1 MAAKETVIGK
11 FVNQILFKVDK
22 SSVDDAKSA
31 ISEVKGFAAKALGAI
46 GICFSF
52 TKLASLAEEF
62 GSINDTIRGATR
74 EMGDQADIQQK
85 ILQGAQ
91 DCREEYGV
99 MAGDVTKLVQLNS
112 KLFPVDDAVKFVSLV
127 EKLEKGSGREANL
140 DNTMSVLQKAISSGK
155 LDKSGFSNLKTAA
168 PEVVKAISSAMGV
181 SEKQLQNLAE
191 SGKLSA
197 KQLKEAFFAAESD
210 IQKNF
215 DELGFG
221 IGDALTYVRN
231 QWGLWLAGADDML
244 GTTTSIGK
252 AIKTISDFLIGKA
265 QRLTSWL
272 KNIAEK
278 LGGVEQLLKLIV
290 MVATALFLATNGSK
304 ILSFLAGAVKL
315 LQGFNLQTAL
325 AAAKWL
331 LLFLVLEDVFTFLQ
345 GGDSVFGRLLS
356 EAGVDVDAL
365 REKIS
370 AFFEGAK
377 QFGRDALDSLG
388 QFWEEHKGTILVVL
402 QALWQG
408 LVDLTADI
416 ITLGGHLFDLLAGLI
431 TGFQTGDWTQFL
443 TGCKELWQDFL
454 DILNGLGRAAFGET
468 WEPLKESAQAI
479 WDWLKGFFDWFGDKI
494 TWAKNLWNGV
504 KNFFTGGN
512 DDGSDDSDGGDG
524 SDKNP
529 SGFSGMGGGKSSG
542 GSGRTSS
549 GNSPTGVQTS
559 SGSTAASRNAASAFI
574 SGGRP
579 VSTTTASQRPIAQ
592 TTNTKN
598 ITVKQENRQSY
609 MFQVSDRNAASKL
622 QSTVSSQSS
631 QSTKDLAHHQGYDLV
646 GITDKNIYCP
656 VYGTVV
662 RAGWEC
668 ATLPKK
674 GFGRRVVVRI
684 GTTAYYMYFGHLSKI
699 SVTAGQKLKPGDLIG
714 VEGSTGHS
722 TGSHLHWEIRI
733 NDIPTGYVSVYQY
746 AGIPNVAGATAYTAN
761 WAAELFGPGNLKK
774 STSAF
779 PQRIYNSVL
788 QGALGID
795 KDGIFG
801 ANTEKM
807 VKEFQEKQSLTV
819 DGIVGSK
826 TKAALFKLI

>member
-1 MAAKETVIGK
+1 MAREAVIGK
-11 FVNQILFKVDK
+11 FVNQIGFKIDEGTVQQVKATVENVKKGIKTVQNVADEMKKKVK
-22 SSVDDAKSA
+22 SGIDEIKKEVEKAQKETGGLPSKKATDDGVKAAKSGIDEIKNYA
-31 ISEVKGFAAKALGAI
+31 KKLLGTLGIGF
-46 GICFSF
+46 
-52 TKLASLAEEF
+52 SLTQINNLVEEF
-62 GSINDTIRGATR
+62 GGINDTIRGATR

-140 DNTMSVLQKAISSGK
+140 DNTMSVLQKAMSSGK
-155 LDKSGFSNLKTAA
+155 LDKSSFSNLKTAA

-244 GTTTSIGK
+244 GITTSIGK

-388 QFWEEHKGTILVVL
+388 QFWEEHKGAILVVL

-431 TGFQTGDWTQFL
+431 TGFQTHDFTQFL
-443 TGCKELWQDFL
+443 NGCRELWQDFL

-479 WDWLKGFFDWFGDKI
+479 WDWLKGFFDWFGEKI
-494 TWAKNLWNGV
+494 QWAKGLWNGIV
-504 KNFFTGGN
+504 DFFTGGN
-512 DDGSDDSDGGDG
+512 DDDD
-524 SDKNP
+524 K
-529 SGFSGMGGGKSSG
+529 G
-542 GSGRTSS
+542 GSGGGNPKGKSKTSLR
-549 GNSPTGVQTS
+549 
-559 SGSTAASRNAASAFI
+559 STAGALA
-574 SGGRP
+574 SGGRA
-579 VSTTTASQRPIAQ
+579 VSGSAVMSAPLSN

-609 MFQVSDRNAASKL
+609 TFQVSDRNAASKL

-631 QSTKDLAHHQGYDLV
+631 QSTKDLAHAL
-646 GITDKNIYCP
+646 N
-656 VYGTVV
+656 YG
-662 RAGWEC
+662 R
-668 ATLPKK
+668 
-674 GFGRRVVVRI
+674 
-684 GTTAYYMYFGHLSKI
+684 
-699 SVTAGQKLKPGDLIG
+699 
-714 VEGSTGHS
+714 
-722 TGSHLHWEIRI
+722 
-733 NDIPTGYVSVYQY
+733 
-746 AGIPNVAGATAYTAN
+746 
-761 WAAELFGPGNLKK
+761 
-774 STSAF
+774 
-779 PQRIYNSVL
+779 
-788 QGALGID
+788 
-795 KDGIFG
+795 
-801 ANTEKM
+801 
-807 VKEFQEKQSLTV
+807 
-819 DGIVGSK
+819 
-826 TKAALFKLI
+826 

>member
-1 MAAKETVIGK
+1 MAREAVIGK
-11 FVNQILFKVDK
+11 FVNQIGFKIDEGTVQQVKVTVENVKKGIKTVQNVADEMKKKVK
-22 SSVDDAKSA
+22 SGIDEIKKEVEKAQKETGGLPSKKATDDGVKAAKSGIDEIKSYA
-31 ISEVKGFAAKALGAI
+31 KKLLGTLGIGF
-46 GICFSF
+46 
-52 TKLASLAEEF
+52 SLTQINNLVEEF
-62 GSINDTIRGATR
+62 GGINDTIRGATR

-140 DNTMSVLQKAISSGK
+140 DNTMSVLQKAMSSGK
-155 LDKSGFSNLKTAA
+155 LDKSSFSNLKTAA

-388 QFWEEHKGTILVVL
+388 RFWEEHKGSILVVL

-431 TGFQTGDWTQFL
+431 TGFQTHDFTRFL
-443 TGCKELWQDFL
+443 NGCRELWQDFL

-479 WDWLKGFFDWFGDKI
+479 WDWLKGFFDWFGEKI
-494 TWAKNLWNGV
+494 QWAKGLWNGIV
-504 KNFFTGGN
+504 DFFTGGN
-512 DDGSDDSDGGDG
+512 DDDD
-524 SDKNP
+524 K
-529 SGFSGMGGGKSSG
+529 G
-542 GSGRTSS
+542 GSGGGNPKGKGKTSLR
-549 GNSPTGVQTS
+549 
-559 SGSTAASRNAASAFI
+559 STAGALA
-574 SGGRP
+574 SGGRA
-579 VSTTTASQRPIAQ
+579 VSGRAVMSAPLSN

-609 MFQVSDRNAASKL
+609 TFQVSDRNAASKL

-631 QSTKDLAHHQGYDLV
+631 QSTKDLAHAL
-646 GITDKNIYCP
+646 N
-656 VYGTVV
+656 YG
-662 RAGWEC
+662 R
-668 ATLPKK
+668 
-674 GFGRRVVVRI
+674 
-684 GTTAYYMYFGHLSKI
+684 
-699 SVTAGQKLKPGDLIG
+699 
-714 VEGSTGHS
+714 
-722 TGSHLHWEIRI
+722 
-733 NDIPTGYVSVYQY
+733 
-746 AGIPNVAGATAYTAN
+746 
-761 WAAELFGPGNLKK
+761 
-774 STSAF
+774 
-779 PQRIYNSVL
+779 
-788 QGALGID
+788 
-795 KDGIFG
+795 
-801 ANTEKM
+801 
-807 VKEFQEKQSLTV
+807 
-819 DGIVGSK
+819 
-826 TKAALFKLI
+826 

>member
-1 MAAKETVIGK
+1 MAREAVIGK
-11 FVNQILFKVDK
+11 FVNQIGFKIDEGTVQQVKATVENVKKGIKTVQNVADEMKKKVK
-22 SSVDDAKSA
+22 SGIDEIKKEVEKAQKETGGLPSKKATDDGVKAAKSGIDEIKNYA
-31 ISEVKGFAAKALGAI
+31 KKLLGTLGIGF
-46 GICFSF
+46 
-52 TKLASLAEEF
+52 SLTQINNLVEEF
-62 GSINDTIRGATR
+62 GGINDTIRGATR

-140 DNTMSVLQKAISSGK
+140 DNTMSVLQKAMSSGK
-155 LDKSGFSNLKTAA
+155 LDKSSFSNLKTAA

-244 GTTTSIGK
+244 GIATSIGK

-388 QFWEEHKGTILVVL
+388 RFWEEHKGSILVVL

-431 TGFQTGDWTQFL
+431 TGFQTRDWTQFL

-468 WEPLKESAQAI
+468 WEPMKESAQAI
-479 WDWLKGFFDWFGDKI
+479 WDWLKGFFDWFGEKI
-494 TWAKNLWNGV
+494 QWAKGLWNGIV
-504 KNFFTGGN
+504 DFFTGGN
-512 DDGSDDSDGGDG
+512 GDD
-524 SDKNP
+524 DK
-529 SGFSGMGGGKSSG
+529 G
-542 GSGRTSS
+542 GSGGGNPKGKGKTSLR
-549 GNSPTGVQTS
+549 
-559 SGSTAASRNAASAFI
+559 STAGALA
-574 SGGRP
+574 SGGRA
-579 VSTTTASQRPIAQ
+579 VSGSAVMSAPLSN

-609 MFQVSDRNAASKL
+609 TFQVSDRNAASKL

-631 QSTKDLAHHQGYDLV
+631 QSTKDLAHAL
-646 GITDKNIYCP
+646 N
-656 VYGTVV
+656 YG
-662 RAGWEC
+662 R
-668 ATLPKK
+668 
-674 GFGRRVVVRI
+674 
-684 GTTAYYMYFGHLSKI
+684 
-699 SVTAGQKLKPGDLIG
+699 
-714 VEGSTGHS
+714 
-722 TGSHLHWEIRI
+722 
-733 NDIPTGYVSVYQY
+733 
-746 AGIPNVAGATAYTAN
+746 
-761 WAAELFGPGNLKK
+761 
-774 STSAF
+774 
-779 PQRIYNSVL
+779 
-788 QGALGID
+788 
-795 KDGIFG
+795 
-801 ANTEKM
+801 
-807 VKEFQEKQSLTV
+807 
-819 DGIVGSK
+819 
-826 TKAALFKLI
+826 

>member
-1 MAAKETVIGK
+1 MAREAVIGK
-11 FVNQILFKVDK
+11 FINQIGFKIDEGTVQQVKATVENVKKGIKTVQNVADEMKKKVK
-22 SSVDDAKSA
+22 SGIDEIKKEVEKAQKETGGLPSKKATDDGVKAAKSGIDEIKSYA
-31 ISEVKGFAAKALGAI
+31 KKLLGTLGIGF
-46 GICFSF
+46 
-52 TKLASLAEEF
+52 SLTQINNLVEEF
-62 GSINDTIRGATR
+62 GGINDTIRGATR
-74 EMGDQADIQQK
+74 EMGNQADIQQK

-127 EKLEKGSGREANL
+127 EKLEKGSGREENL
-140 DNTMSVLQKAISSGK
+140 DNTMSVLQKAMSSGK

-244 GTTTSIGK
+244 GITTSIGK
-252 AIKTISDFLIGKA
+252 AIKTISDFLMGKA

-388 QFWEEHKGTILVVL
+388 QFWEEHKGSILVVL

-408 LVDLTADI
+408 LVDMTADI

-431 TGFQTGDWTQFL
+431 TGFQTHDFTQFL
-443 TGCKELWQDFL
+443 NGCRELWQDFL

-468 WEPLKESAQAI
+468 WEPMKESAQAI
-479 WDWLKGFFDWFGDKI
+479 WDWLKGFFDWFGEKI
-494 TWAKNLWNGV
+494 QWAKGLWNGIV
-504 KNFFTGGN
+504 DFFTGGN
-512 DDGSDDSDGGDG
+512 DDDD
-524 SDKNP
+524 K
-529 SGFSGMGGGKSSG
+529 G
-542 GSGRTSS
+542 GSGGGNPKGKTSLR
-549 GNSPTGVQTS
+549 
-559 SGSTAASRNAASAFI
+559 STAGALA
-574 SGGRP
+574 SGGRA
-579 VSTTTASQRPIAQ
+579 VSGSAVMSAPLSN

-609 MFQVSDRNAASKL
+609 TFQVSDRNAASKL

-631 QSTKDLAHHQGYDLV
+631 QSTKDLAHAL
-646 GITDKNIYCP
+646 N
-656 VYGTVV
+656 YG
-662 RAGWEC
+662 R
-668 ATLPKK
+668 
-674 GFGRRVVVRI
+674 
-684 GTTAYYMYFGHLSKI
+684 
-699 SVTAGQKLKPGDLIG
+699 
-714 VEGSTGHS
+714 
-722 TGSHLHWEIRI
+722 
-733 NDIPTGYVSVYQY
+733 
-746 AGIPNVAGATAYTAN
+746 
-761 WAAELFGPGNLKK
+761 
-774 STSAF
+774 
-779 PQRIYNSVL
+779 
-788 QGALGID
+788 
-795 KDGIFG
+795 
-801 ANTEKM
+801 
-807 VKEFQEKQSLTV
+807 
-819 DGIVGSK
+819 
-826 TKAALFKLI
+826 

>member
-1 MAAKETVIGK
+1 
-11 FVNQILFKVDK
+11 
-22 SSVDDAKSA
+22 
-31 ISEVKGFAAKALGAI
+31 
-46 GICFSF
+46 
-52 TKLASLAEEF
+52 
-62 GSINDTIRGATR
+62 
-74 EMGDQADIQQK
+74 MGDQADIQQK

-91 DCREEYGV
+91 DCREEYGA

-140 DNTMSVLQKAISSGK
+140 DNTMSVLQKAMSSGK

-244 GTTTSIGK
+244 GITTSIGK
-252 AIKTISDFLIGKA
+252 TIKTISDFLIGKA

-278 LGGVEQLLKLIV
+278 LGGVEQLLKLIA
-290 MVATALFLATNGSK
+290 MVAAALFLATNGNK
-304 ILSFLAGAVKL
+304 ILSFRVGAVKL

-388 QFWEEHKGTILVVL
+388 QFWEEHKGAILVVL

-443 TGCKELWQDFL
+443 
-454 DILNGLGRAAFGET
+454 
-468 WEPLKESAQAI
+468 
-479 WDWLKGFFDWFGDKI
+479 
-494 TWAKNLWNGV
+494 
-504 KNFFTGGN
+504 
-512 DDGSDDSDGGDG
+512 
-524 SDKNP
+524 
-529 SGFSGMGGGKSSG
+529 
-542 GSGRTSS
+542 
-549 GNSPTGVQTS
+549 
-559 SGSTAASRNAASAFI
+559 
-574 SGGRP
+574 
-579 VSTTTASQRPIAQ
+579 
-592 TTNTKN
+592 
-598 ITVKQENRQSY
+598 
-609 MFQVSDRNAASKL
+609 
-622 QSTVSSQSS
+622 
-631 QSTKDLAHHQGYDLV
+631 
-646 GITDKNIYCP
+646 
-656 VYGTVV
+656 
-662 RAGWEC
+662 
-668 ATLPKK
+668 
-674 GFGRRVVVRI
+674 
-684 GTTAYYMYFGHLSKI
+684 
-699 SVTAGQKLKPGDLIG
+699 
-714 VEGSTGHS
+714 
-722 TGSHLHWEIRI
+722 
-733 NDIPTGYVSVYQY
+733 
-746 AGIPNVAGATAYTAN
+746 
-761 WAAELFGPGNLKK
+761 
-774 STSAF
+774 
-779 PQRIYNSVL
+779 
-788 QGALGID
+788 
-795 KDGIFG
+795 
-801 ANTEKM
+801 
-807 VKEFQEKQSLTV
+807 
-819 DGIVGSK
+819 
-826 TKAALFKLI
+826 

>member
-1 MAAKETVIGK
+1 MAREAVIGK
-11 FVNQILFKVDK
+11 FVNQIGFKIDEGTVQQVKATVENVKKGIKTVQNVADEMKKKVK
-22 SSVDDAKSA
+22 SGIDEIKKEVEKAQKETGGLPSKKATDDGVKAAKSGIDEIKSYA
-31 ISEVKGFAAKALGAI
+31 KKLLGTLGIGF
-46 GICFSF
+46 
-52 TKLASLAEEF
+52 SLTQINNLVEEF
-62 GSINDTIRGATR
+62 GGINDTIRGATR

-91 DCREEYGV
+91 DCREEYGA

-112 KLFPVDDAVKFVSLV
+112 KLFQVDDAVKFVSLV

-140 DNTMSVLQKAISSGK
+140 DNTMSVLQKAMSSGK

-244 GTTTSIGK
+244 GITTSIGK
-252 AIKTISDFLIGKA
+252 AIKTISDFLMGKA

-278 LGGVEQLLKLIV
+278 LGGVEQLLKLIA
-290 MVATALFLATNGSK
+290 MVAAALFLATNGSK

-315 LQGFNLQTAL
+315 LQGFNLHTAL

-388 QFWEEHKGTILVVL
+388 QFWEEHKGSILVVL

-431 TGFQTGDWTQFL
+431 TGFQTHDFTQFL
-443 TGCKELWQDFL
+443 NGCRELWQDFL

-468 WEPLKESAQAI
+468 WEPMKESAQAI
-479 WDWLKGFFDWFGDKI
+479 WDWLKGFFDWFGEKI
-494 TWAKNLWNGV
+494 QWAKGLWNGIV
-504 KNFFTGGN
+504 DFFTGGN
-512 DDGSDDSDGGDG
+512 DDDD
-524 SDKNP
+524 K
-529 SGFSGMGGGKSSG
+529 G
-542 GSGRTSS
+542 GSGGGNPKGKGKTSLR
-549 GNSPTGVQTS
+549 
-559 SGSTAASRNAASAFI
+559 STAGALA
-574 SGGRP
+574 SGGRA
-579 VSTTTASQRPIAQ
+579 VSGSAVMSAPLSN

-609 MFQVSDRNAASKL
+609 TFQVSDRNAASKL

-631 QSTKDLAHHQGYDLV
+631 QSTKDLAHAL
-646 GITDKNIYCP
+646 N
-656 VYGTVV
+656 YG
-662 RAGWEC
+662 R
-668 ATLPKK
+668 
-674 GFGRRVVVRI
+674 
-684 GTTAYYMYFGHLSKI
+684 
-699 SVTAGQKLKPGDLIG
+699 
-714 VEGSTGHS
+714 
-722 TGSHLHWEIRI
+722 
-733 NDIPTGYVSVYQY
+733 
-746 AGIPNVAGATAYTAN
+746 
-761 WAAELFGPGNLKK
+761 
-774 STSAF
+774 
-779 PQRIYNSVL
+779 
-788 QGALGID
+788 
-795 KDGIFG
+795 
-801 ANTEKM
+801 
-807 VKEFQEKQSLTV
+807 
-819 DGIVGSK
+819 
-826 TKAALFKLI
+826 

>member
-46 GICFSF
+46 GIGFSF

-140 DNTMSVLQKAISSGK
+140 DNTMSVLQKAMSSGK

-210 IQKNF
+210 IQKNV

-244 GTTTSIGK
+244 GITTSIGK
-252 AIKTISDFLIGKA
+252 AIKTISDFLMGKA

-388 QFWEEHKGTILVVL
+388 RFWEEHKGSILVVL

-468 WEPLKESAQAI
+468 WKPLKESAQAI

-512 DDGSDDSDGGDG
+512 GDDPDDSDEGNG
-524 SDKNP
+524 SDKNS
-529 SGFSGMGGGKSSG
+529 SGPRGVGGGKSSG
-542 GSGRTSS
+542 GSGRTNN
-549 GNSPTGVQTS
+549 GKSPTGAQAS
-559 SGSTAASRNAASAFI
+559 SGGAAASRNAASAFI

-579 VSTTTASQRPIAQ
+579 VSITTASQRPIAQ

-609 MFQVSDRNAASKL
+609 TFQVSDRDAASKL

-631 QSTKDLAHHQGYDLV
+631 QSTKDLAHAL
-646 GITDKNIYCP
+646 N
-656 VYGTVV
+656 YG
-662 RAGWEC
+662 R
-668 ATLPKK
+668 
-674 GFGRRVVVRI
+674 
-684 GTTAYYMYFGHLSKI
+684 
-699 SVTAGQKLKPGDLIG
+699 
-714 VEGSTGHS
+714 
-722 TGSHLHWEIRI
+722 
-733 NDIPTGYVSVYQY
+733 
-746 AGIPNVAGATAYTAN
+746 
-761 WAAELFGPGNLKK
+761 
-774 STSAF
+774 
-779 PQRIYNSVL
+779 
-788 QGALGID
+788 
-795 KDGIFG
+795 
-801 ANTEKM
+801 
-807 VKEFQEKQSLTV
+807 
-819 DGIVGSK
+819 
-826 TKAALFKLI
+826 

>member
-1 MAAKETVIGK
+1 MAREAVIGK
-11 FVNQILFKVDK
+11 FVNQIGFKIDEGTVQQVKVTVENVKKGIKTVQNVADEMKKKVK
-22 SSVDDAKSA
+22 SGIDEIKKEVEKAQKETGGLPSKKATDDGVKAAKSGIDEIKSYA
-31 ISEVKGFAAKALGAI
+31 KKLLGTLGIGF
-46 GICFSF
+46 
-52 TKLASLAEEF
+52 SLTQINNLVEEF
-62 GSINDTIRGATR
+62 GGINDTIRGATR

-140 DNTMSVLQKAISSGK
+140 DNTMSVLQKAMSSGK
-155 LDKSGFSNLKTAA
+155 LDKSSFSNLKTAA

-388 QFWEEHKGTILVVL
+388 RFWEEHKGSILVVL

-431 TGFQTGDWTQFL
+431 TGFQTHDFTRFL
-443 TGCKELWQDFL
+443 NGCRELWQDFL

-479 WDWLKGFFDWFGDKI
+479 WDWLKGFFDWFGEKI
-494 TWAKNLWNGV
+494 QWAKGLWNGIV
-504 KNFFTGGN
+504 DFFTGGN
-512 DDGSDDSDGGDG
+512 DDDD
-524 SDKNP
+524 K
-529 SGFSGMGGGKSSG
+529 G
-542 GSGRTSS
+542 GSGGGNPKGKGKTSLR
-549 GNSPTGVQTS
+549 
-559 SGSTAASRNAASAFI
+559 STAGALA
-574 SGGRP
+574 SGGRA
-579 VSTTTASQRPIAQ
+579 VSGRAVMSAPLSN

-609 MFQVSDRNAASKL
+609 TFQVSDRNAASKL

-631 QSTKDLAHHQGYDLV
+631 QSTKDLAHAL
-646 GITDKNIYCP
+646 N
-656 VYGTVV
+656 YGRLTIKSQ
-662 RAGWEC
+662 A
-668 ATLPKK
+668 PK
-674 GFGRRVVVRI
+674 
-684 GTTAYYMYFGHLSKI
+684 
-699 SVTAGQKLKPGDLIG
+699 
-714 VEGSTGHS
+714 
-722 TGSHLHWEIRI
+722 
-733 NDIPTGYVSVYQY
+733 
-746 AGIPNVAGATAYTAN
+746 
-761 WAAELFGPGNLKK
+761 
-774 STSAF
+774 
-779 PQRIYNSVL
+779 
-788 QGALGID
+788 
-795 KDGIFG
+795 
-801 ANTEKM
+801 
-807 VKEFQEKQSLTV
+807 
-819 DGIVGSK
+819 
-826 TKAALFKLI
+826 

>member
-1 MAAKETVIGK
+1 MAREAVIGK
-11 FVNQILFKVDK
+11 FVNQIGFKIDEGTVQQVKVTVENVKKGIKTVQNVADEMKRKVK
-22 SSVDDAKSA
+22 SGIDEIKKEVEKAQKETGGLPSKKATDDGVKAAKSGIDEIKSYA
-31 ISEVKGFAAKALGAI
+31 KKLLGTLGIGF
-46 GICFSF
+46 
-52 TKLASLAEEF
+52 SLTQINNLVEEF
-62 GSINDTIRGATR
+62 GGINDTIRGATR

-140 DNTMSVLQKAISSGK
+140 DNTMSVLQKAMSSGK
-155 LDKSGFSNLKTAA
+155 LDKSSFSNLKTAA

-388 QFWEEHKGTILVVL
+388 RFWEEHKGSILVVL

-431 TGFQTGDWTQFL
+431 TGFQTHDFTRFL
-443 TGCKELWQDFL
+443 NGCRELWQDFL

-479 WDWLKGFFDWFGDKI
+479 WDWLKGFFDWFGEKI
-494 TWAKNLWNGV
+494 QWAKGLWNGIV
-504 KNFFTGGN
+504 DFFTGGN
-512 DDGSDDSDGGDG
+512 DDDD
-524 SDKNP
+524 K
-529 SGFSGMGGGKSSG
+529 G
-542 GSGRTSS
+542 GSGGGNPKGKGKTSLR
-549 GNSPTGVQTS
+549 
-559 SGSTAASRNAASAFI
+559 STAGALA
-574 SGGRP
+574 SGGRA
-579 VSTTTASQRPIAQ
+579 VSGRAVMSAPLSN

-609 MFQVSDRNAASKL
+609 TFQVSDRNAASKL

-631 QSTKDLAHHQGYDLV
+631 QSTKDLAHAL
-646 GITDKNIYCP
+646 N
-656 VYGTVV
+656 YG
-662 RAGWEC
+662 R
-668 ATLPKK
+668 
-674 GFGRRVVVRI
+674 
-684 GTTAYYMYFGHLSKI
+684 
-699 SVTAGQKLKPGDLIG
+699 
-714 VEGSTGHS
+714 
-722 TGSHLHWEIRI
+722 
-733 NDIPTGYVSVYQY
+733 
-746 AGIPNVAGATAYTAN
+746 
-761 WAAELFGPGNLKK
+761 
-774 STSAF
+774 
-779 PQRIYNSVL
+779 
-788 QGALGID
+788 
-795 KDGIFG
+795 
-801 ANTEKM
+801 
-807 VKEFQEKQSLTV
+807 
-819 DGIVGSK
+819 
-826 TKAALFKLI
+826 

>member
-1 MAAKETVIGK
+1 MAREAVIGK
-11 FVNQILFKVDK
+11 FVNQIGFKIDEGTVQQVKVTVENVKKCIKTVQNVADEMKKKVK
-22 SSVDDAKSA
+22 SGIDEIKKEVEKAQKETGGLPSKKATDDGVKAAKSGIDEIKSYA
-31 ISEVKGFAAKALGAI
+31 KKLLGTLGIGF
-46 GICFSF
+46 
-52 TKLASLAEEF
+52 SLTQINNLVEEF
-62 GSINDTIRGATR
+62 GGINDTIRGATR

-140 DNTMSVLQKAISSGK
+140 DNTMSVLQKAMSSGK
-155 LDKSGFSNLKTAA
+155 LDKSSFSNLKTAA

-181 SEKQLQNLAE
+181 SEKQLQNLEE

-388 QFWEEHKGTILVVL
+388 RFWEEHKGSILVVL

-431 TGFQTGDWTQFL
+431 TGFQTHDFTRFL
-443 TGCKELWQDFL
+443 NGCRELWQDFL

-479 WDWLKGFFDWFGDKI
+479 WDWLKGFFDWFGEKI
-494 TWAKNLWNGV
+494 QWAKGLWNGIV
-504 KNFFTGGN
+504 DFFTGGN
-512 DDGSDDSDGGDG
+512 DDDD
-524 SDKNP
+524 K
-529 SGFSGMGGGKSSG
+529 G
-542 GSGRTSS
+542 GSGGGNPKGKGKTSLR
-549 GNSPTGVQTS
+549 
-559 SGSTAASRNAASAFI
+559 STAGALA
-574 SGGRP
+574 SGGRA
-579 VSTTTASQRPIAQ
+579 VSGRAVMSAPLSN

-609 MFQVSDRNAASKL
+609 TFQVSDRNAASKL

-631 QSTKDLAHHQGYDLV
+631 QSTKDLAHAL
-646 GITDKNIYCP
+646 N
-656 VYGTVV
+656 YG
-662 RAGWEC
+662 R
-668 ATLPKK
+668 
-674 GFGRRVVVRI
+674 
-684 GTTAYYMYFGHLSKI
+684 
-699 SVTAGQKLKPGDLIG
+699 
-714 VEGSTGHS
+714 
-722 TGSHLHWEIRI
+722 
-733 NDIPTGYVSVYQY
+733 
-746 AGIPNVAGATAYTAN
+746 
-761 WAAELFGPGNLKK
+761 
-774 STSAF
+774 
-779 PQRIYNSVL
+779 
-788 QGALGID
+788 
-795 KDGIFG
+795 
-801 ANTEKM
+801 
-807 VKEFQEKQSLTV
+807 
-819 DGIVGSK
+819 
-826 TKAALFKLI
+826 

>member
-99 MAGDVTKLVQLNS
+99 MAGDVTKLMQLNS

-140 DNTMSVLQKAISSGK
+140 DNTMSVLQKAMSSGK

-244 GTTTSIGK
+244 SITTSIGK
-252 AIKTISDFLIGKA
+252 AIKTISDFLMGKA
-265 QRLTSWL
+265 
-272 KNIAEK
+272 
-278 LGGVEQLLKLIV
+278 QLLKLIV

-388 QFWEEHKGTILVVL
+388 RFWEEHKGSILVVL

-468 WEPLKESAQAI
+468 WKPLKESAQAI

-512 DDGSDDSDGGDG
+512 GDDPDDSDEGNG

-529 SGFSGMGGGKSSG
+529 SGPRGVGGGKSSG
-542 GSGRTSS
+542 GSGRTSN
-549 GNSPTGVQTS
+549 GKSPTGAQAS
-559 SGSTAASRNAASAFI
+559 SGGAAASRNAASAFI

-579 VSTTTASQRPIAQ
+579 VSITTASQRPIAQ

-609 MFQVSDRNAASKL
+609 TFQVSDRDAASKL

-631 QSTKDLAHHQGYDLV
+631 QSTKDLAHAL
-646 GITDKNIYCP
+646 N
-656 VYGTVV
+656 YG
-662 RAGWEC
+662 R
-668 ATLPKK
+668 
-674 GFGRRVVVRI
+674 
-684 GTTAYYMYFGHLSKI
+684 
-699 SVTAGQKLKPGDLIG
+699 
-714 VEGSTGHS
+714 
-722 TGSHLHWEIRI
+722 
-733 NDIPTGYVSVYQY
+733 
-746 AGIPNVAGATAYTAN
+746 
-761 WAAELFGPGNLKK
+761 
-774 STSAF
+774 
-779 PQRIYNSVL
+779 
-788 QGALGID
+788 
-795 KDGIFG
+795 
-801 ANTEKM
+801 
-807 VKEFQEKQSLTV
+807 
-819 DGIVGSK
+819 
-826 TKAALFKLI
+826 

>member
-1 MAAKETVIGK
+1 MAREAVIGK
-11 FVNQILFKVDK
+11 FVNQIGFKIDEGTVQQVKATVENVKKGIKTVQNVADEMKKKVK
-22 SSVDDAKSA
+22 SGINEIKKEVEKAQKETGGLPSKKATDDGVKAAKSGIDEIKNYA
-31 ISEVKGFAAKALGAI
+31 KKLLGTLGIGF
-46 GICFSF
+46 
-52 TKLASLAEEF
+52 SLTQINNLVEEF
-62 GSINDTIRGATR
+62 GGINDTIRGATR
-74 EMGDQADIQQK
+74 EMGNQAEIQQK

-140 DNTMSVLQKAISSGK
+140 DNTMSVLQKAMSSGK
-155 LDKSGFSNLKTAA
+155 LDKSSFSNLKTAA

-244 GTTTSIGK
+244 GITTSIGK
-252 AIKTISDFLIGKA
+252 AIKTISNFLIGKA

-272 KNIAEK
+272 KSISEK
-278 LGGVEQLLKLIV
+278 LGGVEQLLKLIA
-290 MVATALFLATNGSK
+290 MVAAALFLATNGSK

-388 QFWEEHKGTILVVL
+388 QFWEEHKGAILVVL

-431 TGFQTGDWTQFL
+431 TGFQTHDFTQFL
-443 TGCKELWQDFL
+443 NGCRELWQDFL

-468 WEPLKESAQAI
+468 WEPMKESAQAI
-479 WDWLKGFFDWFGDKI
+479 WDWLKGFFDWFGEKI
-494 TWAKNLWNGV
+494 QWAKGLWNGIV
-504 KNFFTGGN
+504 DFFTGGN
-512 DDGSDDSDGGDG
+512 GDD
-524 SDKNP
+524 DK
-529 SGFSGMGGGKSSG
+529 G
-542 GSGRTSS
+542 GSGGGNPKGKGKTSLR
-549 GNSPTGVQTS
+549 
-559 SGSTAASRNAASAFI
+559 STAGALA
-574 SGGRP
+574 SGGRA
-579 VSTTTASQRPIAQ
+579 VSGSAVMSAPLSN

-609 MFQVSDRNAASKL
+609 TFQVSDRNAASKL

-631 QSTKDLAHHQGYDLV
+631 QSTKDLAHAL
-646 GITDKNIYCP
+646 N
-656 VYGTVV
+656 YG
-662 RAGWEC
+662 R
-668 ATLPKK
+668 
-674 GFGRRVVVRI
+674 
-684 GTTAYYMYFGHLSKI
+684 
-699 SVTAGQKLKPGDLIG
+699 
-714 VEGSTGHS
+714 
-722 TGSHLHWEIRI
+722 
-733 NDIPTGYVSVYQY
+733 
-746 AGIPNVAGATAYTAN
+746 
-761 WAAELFGPGNLKK
+761 
-774 STSAF
+774 
-779 PQRIYNSVL
+779 
-788 QGALGID
+788 
-795 KDGIFG
+795 
-801 ANTEKM
+801 
-807 VKEFQEKQSLTV
+807 
-819 DGIVGSK
+819 
-826 TKAALFKLI
+826 

>member
-46 GICFSF
+46 GIGFSF
-52 TKLASLAEEF
+52 TKIASLAEEF

-91 DCREEYGV
+91 DCREEYGA

-140 DNTMSVLQKAISSGK
+140 DNTMSVLQKAMSSGK

-244 GTTTSIGK
+244 GITTSIGK

-272 KNIAEK
+272 KSISEK
-278 LGGVEQLLKLIV
+278 LGGVEQLLKLIA
-290 MVATALFLATNGSK
+290 MVAAALFLATNGSK

-356 EAGVDVDAL
+356 EAGVDVDVIAGFRSKDIVIL
-365 REKIS
+365 EDEYKSICNRLFITTDD
-370 AFFEGAK
+370 G
-377 QFGRDALDSLG
+377 SLG
-388 QFWEEHKGTILVVL
+388 QFWEEHKGAILVVL

-504 KNFFTGGN
+504 KNFFAGGN
-512 DDGSDDSDGGDG
+512 GDDSDGGDG
-524 SDKNP
+524 SDKNSP
-529 SGFSGMGGGKSSG
+529 GFRGMGGGKSSG
-542 GSGRTSS
+542 GSGRTSN
-549 GNSPTGVQTS
+549 GKSPTGTQTS

-609 MFQVSDRNAASKL
+609 TFQVSDRNAASKL

-631 QSTKDLAHHQGYDLV
+631 QSTKDLTHAL
-646 GITDKNIYCP
+646 N
-656 VYGTVV
+656 YG
-662 RAGWEC
+662 R
-668 ATLPKK
+668 
-674 GFGRRVVVRI
+674 
-684 GTTAYYMYFGHLSKI
+684 
-699 SVTAGQKLKPGDLIG
+699 
-714 VEGSTGHS
+714 
-722 TGSHLHWEIRI
+722 
-733 NDIPTGYVSVYQY
+733 
-746 AGIPNVAGATAYTAN
+746 
-761 WAAELFGPGNLKK
+761 
-774 STSAF
+774 
-779 PQRIYNSVL
+779 
-788 QGALGID
+788 
-795 KDGIFG
+795 
-801 ANTEKM
+801 
-807 VKEFQEKQSLTV
+807 
-819 DGIVGSK
+819 
-826 TKAALFKLI
+826 